1 MKWGSHMR
9 HISRWLDADGTVIW
23 RILHANLTHM
33 RTLFVMIWLSTD
45 YVLQN
50 RVYGLKFQP
59 PASAIAFS
67 PYLSSYWRRFAL
79 ARKANKPLVKRLQA
93 CFLPLLLMHNAQ
105 CIMHHWLSYCV
116 ITSPSPLALPSL
128 REGLG
133 VGFREL
139 GCVFFYIALMNATT
153 ASRSAF
159 GRW

>member
-1 MKWGSHMR
+1 M
-9 HISRWLDADGTVIW
+9 
-23 RILHANLTHM
+23 
-33 RTLFVMIWLSTD
+33 D

-67 PYLSSYWRRFAL
+67 PYLSSCWRRFAL
-79 ARKANKPLVKRLQA
+79 VWKANEPLVKRLQA

-105 CIMHHWLSYCV
+105 CIMYHWLSYCA
-116 ITSPSPLALPSL
+116 IISPSPLALPSL

-133 VGFREL
+133 VGFREI

-159 GRW
+159 GRR